1 MNSALIFVLIL
12 VSIVMSANIIE
23 TCIKQKKKTPP
34 DDEQEL
40 MDALAKIE
48 QMEDRIKVLERIVT
62 ENRFDLKKEIDSL

>member
-12 VSIVMSANIIE
+12 ISIVMTANIIE
-23 TCIKQKKKTPP
+23 TWIKHKKKAPEI
-34 DDEQEL
+34 DEDLGET
-40 MDALAKIE
+40 LAKIE